1 MKKDKIVQ
9 REGKKESLTDRV
21 KETAKNESEERKVGG
36 KDSAMWKRKVI
47 PLFFSTLLSPSLPP

>member
-36 KDSAMWKRKVI
+36 KDSAMWKRKVEYRI
-47 PLFFSTLLSPSLPP
+47 EPV